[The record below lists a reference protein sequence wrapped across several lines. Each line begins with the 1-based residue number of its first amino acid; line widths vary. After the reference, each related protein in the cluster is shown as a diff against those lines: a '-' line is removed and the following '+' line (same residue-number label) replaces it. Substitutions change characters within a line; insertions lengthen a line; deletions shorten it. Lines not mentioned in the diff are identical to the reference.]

1 MSRKSRQ
8 DLAALVD
15 QNVYDNTNKEILAAM
30 VRDVLLDYRDSH
42 FNWISDEL
50 KTAKYNSTQTLE
62 QYLNTIAGSVP
73 VYGTVL
79 DIDVGNNSDP
89 VNFTVDGII
98 SSAKYLHRSSLKC
111 QIEVNFNVNIG
122 NKRLIPVATT
132 DSTDWAAQGTILTPV
147 IRRISTTQIRVSMRE
162 VTGETQSIN
171 LEIIAL

>member
-98 SSAKYLHRSSLKC
+98 SSAKYLHRSSFKC

-162 VTGETQSIN
+162 VTAVTQSIN

>member
-98 SSAKYLHRSSLKC
+98 SSAKYLHRSSFKC

>member
-98 SSAKYLHRSSLKC
+98 SSAKYLHRSSFKC

-132 DSTDWAAQGTILTPV
+132 ACMLHVCAECVG
-147 IRRISTTQIRVSMRE
+147 
-162 VTGETQSIN
+162 
-171 LEIIAL
+171 